1 MLINQLICRK
11 TDTSR
16 DLTCSASVVDVVLMV
31 VVVLLRVLSGKKRL
45 LSLGRCSRVAAHAS
59 LYM

>member
-16 DLTCSASVVDVVLMV
+16 DLTCSASVVVVVVV